1 MYLFIIII
9 SVIVSLISI
18 ASISNTM
25 IISIY
30 KRCQEIG
37 IMKAIGASNM
47 HVSMFYIVE
56 SLIIGI
62 IY

>member
-1 MYLFIIII
+1 M

-30 KRCQEIG
+30 ERCQEIG